1 MQEEY
6 QAFRV
11 QKTEGIGSEG
21 PFLLS
26 VGGRS
31 VKILPAL
38 AREALLQWVTY
49 VIISV
54 MKKFDVMV
62 IGAGSAGR
70 YGAKAAASLGAKVGL
85 VETGPFGGLCILKGC
100 MPTKAYL
107 RSAELVGF
115 LKKAPEMGI
124 YPGRQVGVRFDQIKK
139 RKDRLIAEMADDAYQ
154 GVIRRPNIPL
164 LTGKARFIS
173 KSELQVGRTRYE
185 CGRFLIATGSKEVIP
200 AIPGL
205 KEAGYL
211 TSDTALEIKSLPASM
226 VIIGGGVEGVEFGQ
240 FFNRM
245 GVKVTLLQRS
255 ERILS
260 HEDEDVGEGLGGY
273 LRKDGIDLRTGIHE
287 VGIEKVRSRKRI
299 YFETE
304 GTPAKVD
311 ADVIM
316 MTTGRTGHI
325 KGLHLEEAGV
335 ETYPLGV
342 RVNEYLQTS
351 NPNIYAAGDVTG
363 ILLVV
368 NVATSQGEVA
378 GTNVVKGPVRKAD
391 YRVVPRAVFTDPEY
405 ARVGL
410 SEGEAKDQGIPVR
423 VGKFPFNDLGKA
435 IVTDQMEG
443 FIKILADPVG
453 GEILG
458 VQILGA
464 GASNLI
470 HQGTIAM
477 HYRATLRDYAKIV
490 HVHPTMAEIM
500 LYLVEEMIGKE

>member
-1 MQEEY
+1 MPI
-6 QAFRV
+6 R
-11 QKTEGIGSEG
+11 G
-21 PFLLS
+21 
-26 VGGRS
+26 
-31 VKILPAL
+31 
-38 AREALLQWVTY
+38 TY
-49 VIISV
+49 VIIAV

-70 YGAKAAASLGAKVGL
+70 YGAKAAAALGARVGL

-107 RSAELVGF
+107 RSAEMVGF
-115 LKKAPEMGI
+115 LKKAPEVGV
-124 YPGRQVGVRFDQIKK
+124 YPGNRVGIRFDQIKK

-154 GVIRRPNIPL
+154 GVIRHPNITL
-164 LTGKARFIS
+164 LSGKARFLS
-173 KSELQVGRTRYE
+173 KSELQVGRNRYS
-185 CGRFLIATGSKEVIP
+185 CDRFLIATGSKEVIP
-200 AIPGL
+200 SIPGL

-255 ERILS
+255 VRILS
-260 HEDEDVGEGLGGY
+260 HEDDEVGEALGQY
-273 LRKDGIDLRTGIHE
+273 LRRDGIDLLTDVHE
-287 VGIEKVRSRKRI
+287 CRVEKVRSRKRI
-299 YFETE
+299 YFESE
-304 GTPAKVD
+304 GKPDTVEAEAV
-311 ADVIM
+311 M
-316 MTTGRTGHI
+316 MTTGRTGNIH
-325 KGLHLEEAGV
+325 GLRLEEAGV
-335 ETYPLGV
+335 ESYPLGI
-342 RVNEYLQTS
+342 RVNDYLQTS

-363 ILLVV
+363 ILQVV
-368 NVATSQGEVA
+368 NLATSQGEVA
-378 GTNVVKGPVRKAD
+378 GANLVNGPVRKAD
-391 YRVVPRAVFTDPEY
+391 YRVIPRAVFTDPEY

-410 SEGEAKDQGIPVR
+410 SEGEAKERGIPVR
-423 VGKFPFNDLGKA
+423 VGRFPFNDLGKA

-443 FIKILADPVG
+443 FIKIVADPDG

-470 HQGTIAM
+470 HQATVAM

-490 HVHPTMAEIM
+490 HIHPTMAEIM

>member
-1 MQEEY
+1 
-6 QAFRV
+6 
-11 QKTEGIGSEG
+11 
-21 PFLLS
+21 
-26 VGGRS
+26 
-31 VKILPAL
+31 
-38 AREALLQWVTY
+38 
-49 VIISV
+49 

-70 YGAKAAASLGAKVGL
+70 YGAKAAAALGAKVGL

-107 RSAELVGF
+107 RSAELIGF
-115 LKKAPEMGI
+115 LKKAPEVGI
-124 YPGRQVGVRFDQIKK
+124 YPGKQVGIRFDQIKK

-154 GVIRRPNIPL
+154 GVIRHPNITL
-164 LTGKARFIS
+164 LSGKARFCS
-173 KSELQVGRTRYE
+173 KDEIQVGRTRYASE
-185 CGRFLIATGSKEVIP
+185 RFLIATGSKEVIP

-211 TSDTALEIKSLPASM
+211 TSDTALEIKSLPDSM
-226 VIIGGGVEGVEFGQ
+226 VMIGGGVEGVEFGQ

-260 HEDEDVGEGLGGY
+260 HEDREVGEGLTEY
-273 LRKDGIDLRTGIHE
+273 LRKDGMDIQADVHE
-287 VGIEKVRSRKRI
+287 CQVEKIGSRKRI
-299 YFETE
+299 YYVTE
-304 GTPAKVD
+304 GKSAEVE

-316 MTTGRTGHI
+316 MTTGRTGHV

-335 ETYPLGV
+335 ETYPLGI
-342 RVNEYLQTS
+342 RVNDYLQTS

-363 ILLVV
+363 VLQVV
-368 NVATSQGEVA
+368 NLATHQGEVA
-378 GTNVVKGPVRKAD
+378 GTNLINGPVRKAD
-391 YRVVPRAVFTDPEY
+391 YRVIPRAIFTDPEY

-410 SEGEAKDQGIPVR
+410 SEDEAKDQGISVR
-423 VGKFPFNDLGKA
+423 VGTFPFNDLGKA

-443 FIKILADPVG
+443 FIKILAEPVS

-470 HQGTIAM
+470 HQGTVAM
-477 HYRATLRDYAKIV
+477 HYRATLHDYAKIV
-490 HVHPTMAEIM
+490 HIHPAMAEIM